1 MTHQTVSLGK
11 YGKLFP
17 TTFIFVTGE
26 RFLWQFHW
34 TLIASVEVE
43 AKELV
48 SIAQGKNMKYIN

>member
-11 YGKLFP
+11 YWKLFP
-17 TTFIFVTGE
+17 TALTFVTGE

-34 TLIASVEVE
+34 TLTAFVEVE

-48 SIAQGKNMKYIN
+48 SIAQGKKSEIY